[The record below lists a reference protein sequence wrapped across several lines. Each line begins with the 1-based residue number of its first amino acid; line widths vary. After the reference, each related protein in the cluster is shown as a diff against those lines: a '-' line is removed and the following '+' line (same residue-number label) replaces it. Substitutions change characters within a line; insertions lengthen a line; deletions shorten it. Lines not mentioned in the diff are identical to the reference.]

1 MATAT
6 EYGLADTIAP
16 TLSPSAKVVAAV
28 AGAAIGG
35 AFGTIAT
42 WVIAAHP
49 GFAQASA
56 GVQAGTPVLVTSFC
70 SALGAG
76 LAGWLRRPDPDTR
89 LVFDED
95 NRPRMARR
103 KVRRVAYR

>member
-1 MATAT
+1 MTTAT
-6 EYGLADTIAP
+6 THGLAETVVP
-16 TLSPSAKVVAAV
+16 TLSPTTKVLAAS
-28 AGAAIGG
+28 GGGAIGG
-35 AFGTIAT
+35 VLGTIAS
-42 WVIAAHP
+42 WIIVAYP
-49 GFAQASA
+49 GFEHVSA
-56 GVQAGTPVLVTSFC
+56 GLQVGTPVAVTALC

-103 KVRRVAYR
+103 RVRRVEYR